1 MTIQATET
9 NSEATTAL
17 DQALVELRQILTD
30 LRYGSIN
37 LTVHENRLVQIDV
50 TEKRRLSPR

>member
-1 MTIQATET
+1 MTGHATGPSVEP
-9 NSEATTAL
+9 SGL
-17 DQALVELRQILTD
+17 DQALTELRQILEG
-30 LRYGSIN
+30 LRYGSVN